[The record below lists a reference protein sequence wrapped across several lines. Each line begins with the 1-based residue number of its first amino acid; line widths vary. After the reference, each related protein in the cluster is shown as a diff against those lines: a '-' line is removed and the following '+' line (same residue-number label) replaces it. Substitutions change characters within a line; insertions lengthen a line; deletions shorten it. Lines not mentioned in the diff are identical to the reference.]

1 MEAQNKIMIVD
12 DNPDILLSLRTI
24 FEAEKYEVI
33 TVDNGQKCL
42 TELKR
47 GFRGTIILDIMMP
60 VMDGIETIKNMVIE
74 GFIEDNTIVMLT
86 IKKIQGDE
94 FDEIYK
100 YVHDYIQ
107 KPFDVSHL
115 LNTVTKISE
124 KIGLK
129 EKRLL

>member
-1 MEAQNKIMIVD
+1 MELQNKIMIVD
-12 DNPDILLSLRTI
+12 DNPDILSSLRAI

-74 GFIEDNTIVMLT
+74 GFIEENTIIVLT
-86 IKKIQGDE
+86 IKKIQGEE
-94 FDEIYK
+94 FDDIYN
-100 YVHDYIQ
+100 YIHDYIQ
-107 KPFDVSHL
+107 KPFDVDHL
-115 LNTVTKISE
+115 LNIVKKISE
-124 KIGLK
+124 NNKLK
-129 EKRLL
+129 DERFL